1 MTLKVCGLNNVEN
14 IRTIEGLKGVTHTGF
29 IFVQNSPRNALSLIE
44 IPEKRE
50 GVKRVG
56 VFMNPEVK
64 EVMLCVKRFHLD
76 IVQLH
81 GDEAPELCSEISAF
95 AEVWKAIGIASADDF
110 AKIDQY
116 LPFCTAFVLDK
127 KTPLGGG
134 SGEKYNWD
142 LLSSY
147 ESNTPFLLSGGIAAT
162 DIARLSAIKHDQCV
176 GYDINSRFEL
186 SPGIKDAQAINNF
199 IEQLEQNK

>member
-1 MTLKVCGLNNVEN
+1 MILKVCGLNDVEN
-14 IRTIEGLKGVTHTGF
+14 IRTVEGMKGVTHTGF

-64 EVMLCVKRFHLD
+64 EVILCAKRFHLD

-134 SGEKYNWD
+134 SGEQYNWQ
-142 LLSSY
+142 LLSNY
-147 ESNTPFLLSGGIAAT
+147 QFHIPFLLSGGIAAT
-162 DIARLSAIKHDQCV
+162 DAARLAALKHNKCV
-176 GYDINSRFEL
+176 GYDINSRFEV
-186 SPGIKDAQAINNF
+186 SPGIKDARAINLF